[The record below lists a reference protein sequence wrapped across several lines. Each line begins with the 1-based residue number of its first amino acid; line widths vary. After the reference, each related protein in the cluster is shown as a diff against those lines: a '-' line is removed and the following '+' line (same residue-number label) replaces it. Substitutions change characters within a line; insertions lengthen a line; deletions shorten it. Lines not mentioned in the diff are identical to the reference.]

1 MIFKLFKLSSVVSLP
16 SSAFMPD
23 KTVCTEKRQ
32 GFTLIEVTIAI
43 AVLVILLGF
52 IIGPMLVGFDYFH
65 KGDARVDIRQNAA
78 IAMETI
84 LKDVREAMYVYA
96 IDDLGNIV
104 IDGDVYDLW
113 IWLPSKTDINGNAEN
128 ILDEDCPI
136 NPLNKNNGD
145 KIHYYTKDR
154 NTNPRLYKEV
164 YSKGSATVSGQ
175 NAVVGNIKT
184 ETKFNCSKNGIVTID
199 ITAIKI
205 DNGDGTEHRLHLT
218 SKARPMIK

>member
-1 MIFKLFKLSSVVSLP
+1 MIFNLLKLSSVVSL
-16 SSAFMPD
+16 SVSVFMLD
-23 KTVCTEKRQ
+23 KTVCKEKRR

-52 IIGPMLVGFDYFH
+52 ILGPMLVGFDYFH

-78 IAMETI
+78 IAMDNI
-84 LKDVREAMYVYA
+84 LKDVREAMYVYV
-96 IDDLGNIV
+96 IDDSGKAV
-104 IDGDVYDLW
+104 IDCDAYELW

-128 ILDEDCPI
+128 VLDEDCPI

-175 NAVVGNIKT
+175 NAVVGNVKT
-184 ETKFNCSKNGIVTID
+184 ETKFNCSKSGIVTVD

-205 DNGDGTEHRLHLT
+205 DSGDGTEHRLHLT
-218 SKARPMIK
+218 SKARPMIR